1 MRCLVIEGAGDHF
14 MAGGDL
20 KYFLGQFQ
28 ANPDPEARRRLFEN
42 FIHELHPA
50 IFALRRMRKPV
61 IASVQ
66 GACAGFGLSLAM
78 ACDLT
83 IAADNAYFTLAYI
96 NIATSPDGS
105 GTYFLPRLV
114 GLKTAMEIALLGDRF
129 DATRA
134 QARGLV
140 NFVVPQADLA
150 AETANLAARLAS
162 GPTHAIANTK
172 ALLNASLSRD
182 LEAQL
187 AADPDAIVVTMGLHP
202 GSPNL
207 GVISLAHS
215 YGFSNLVLPLLLHG
229 IPLVLVPSP
238 LPAALWAAAQ
248 CYPEVPLT
256 LPAVPALWRAWHEAQ
271 AIPRN
276 VGLAISAGAPLSLP
290 LEQAVFQEQ
299 GLKLHNFLGAS
310 ECGGI
315 AYDATQTPRTDARLA
330 GTPLQ
335 GVRLNQ
341 GLNGCL
347 EVCGPAAGTGY
358 WPEEDGPLQ
367 QGVFRTSDLVELS
380 PEGAVH
386 LRGRLSDVIQ
396 IAGRK
401 VSPETIE
408 VVLREHGSVRDC
420 LVLGVP
426 SGEARGEA
434 VAAVIELASDV
445 PEAILRR
452 HLQDRL
458 PAWQVPRLWVRVDSL
473 GVNGR
478 GKRSRAEWRERLPE
492 MKMGW

>member
-1 MRCLVIEGAGDHF
+1 LLPDVPPRHIDGTMLEKRWRQIVATR
-14 MAGGDL
+14 GGDW
-20 KYFLGQFQ
+20 
-28 ANPDPEARRRLFEN
+28 AVHDVSDDRRWTFA
-42 FIHELHPA
+42 EL
-50 IFALRRMRKPV
+50 
-61 IASVQ
+61 
-66 GACAGFGLSLAM
+66 
-78 ACDLT
+78 
-83 IAADNAYFTLAYI
+83 
-96 NIATSPDGS
+96 
-105 GTYFLPRLV
+105 
-114 GLKTAMEIALLGDRF
+114 
-129 DATRA
+129 
-134 QARGLV
+134 
-140 NFVVPQADLA
+140 
-150 AETANLAARLAS
+150 ARLADTAAITEENGCLYPCGQGIAFIVTVLQAWRTGQVVCPLEPNQLRPKLPRPPAAVAHLKLTS
-162 GPTHAIANTK
+162 GTTGAPK
-172 ALLNASLSRD
+172 WVRFS
-182 LEAQL
+182 EAQL